1 MVVDVGAERREVATG
16 ARGDPAAERRVL
28 ERLRVVAQRQ
38 AVLAQ
43 LLLEP
48 RPGGARL
55 NASRLRDRV
64 HVEHAVEPLEVDRD
78 DAREAVADGRLD
90 ATHDA
95 RPASERDRRRA
106 ALLAPVEHGLELSLV
121 PRVSDHVGKM
131 VEAAAEGPHDV
142 AVGLAVGVR
151 GALVRVAAADP
162 RKAAG
167 GSIRGAGR
175 SRSSSRTGDSTSTR
189 REAQMPA
196 RRARR
201 LLDLCGRRLLVLE
214 PPAPE
219 LEAPL
224 AHRRHGT
231 GGRPLPGAH
240 RHHRSARISGS

>member
-1 MVVDVGAERREVATG
+1 MWVPSVAKWPAG

-43 LLLEP
+43 LLFEP

-55 NASRLRDRV
+55 NASRLRDRI

-90 ATHDA
+90 ATHHA

-142 AVGLAVGVR
+142 AVGLAVGMR
-151 GALVRVAAADP
+151 GTLVRVAAADP
-162 RKAAG
+162 RKAAW
-167 GSIRGAGR
+167 RLDPGR
-175 SRSSSRTGDSTSTR
+175 RQVQVVEPDRRFDVDG

-224 AHRRHGT
+224 AHGRHGT